1 MSELPESTWLLLAA
15 VPPCL
20 LAWLATWGMRRWAP
34 RLGLVDHP
42 AARKVHTSPTPL
54 GGGVGIWFGVLAT
67 FAIGELA
74 VLLLTSQPEWAAQLP
89 ESVRAHLPGLR
100 QQTSSLWVLL
110 AGGTILSVLGLVDD
124 RRGLPW
130 QLRLFVQFSVAGAI
144 VTFQGLK
151 LTAFI
156 GIPAITWVLSVLWIV
171 GLINSFNMLDNMD
184 GLSGGI
190 AVISASVLCAVL
202 LLAPDPETQRPQW
215 FVAGFLIVLV
225 GAIAGFLW
233 HNRPPA
239 RIFMGDAGSYFIGFY
254 LATAT
259 LLATYAGYQSPRPHA
274 IFAPLCVM
282 AVPLYDMTT
291 VLWIRMSEG
300 RSIFQADKCHLSHR
314 LVDLGL
320 TKVQAVLT
328 IYLLTLT
335 CGLGALLLHRVDFLG
350 AVLILSLVAC
360 VLILIAILESTAR
373 RKLKS

>member
-1 MSELPESTWLLLAA
+1 MSSLPESTWLLLAA

-20 LAWLATWGMRRWAP
+20 IAWAATWGMRRFAP
-34 RLGLVDHP
+34 RWGLVDLP
-42 AARKVHTSPTPL
+42 AARKVHTTPTPL
-54 GGGVGIWFGVLAT
+54 GGGVGIWCGVVGT
-67 FAIGELA
+67 FALGELA
-74 VLLLTSQPEWAAQLP
+74 LLLLSSRPEWATLAP
-89 ESVRAHLPGLR
+89 ESLRVHLPGIR
-100 QQTSSLWVLL
+100 QQTTSLWVLL
-110 AGGTILSVLGLVDD
+110 AGGTVLSILGLLDD

-130 QLRLFVQFSVAGAI
+130 KLRLFVQVAVAGVI

-156 GIPAITWVLSVLWIV
+156 GIPAVTWVLSVLWIV

-190 AVISASVLCAVL
+190 AVVSASVLCAVM

-225 GAIAGFLW
+225 GAISGFLW

-282 AVPLYDMTT
+282 AVPLYDMIT
-291 VLWIRMSEG
+291 VIWIRIREG

-328 IYLLTLT
+328 IYLLSLT
-335 CGLGALLLHRVDFLG
+335 CGLGALLLHRVDFVG
-350 AVLILSLVAC
+350 AVLILLLVTC
-360 VLILIAILESTAR
+360 VLVLIAILESTAR

>member
-1 MSELPESTWLLLAA
+1 
-15 VPPCL
+15 
-20 LAWLATWGMRRWAP
+20 
-34 RLGLVDHP
+34 
-42 AARKVHTSPTPL
+42 
-54 GGGVGIWFGVLAT
+54 
-67 FAIGELA
+67 
-74 VLLLTSQPEWAAQLP
+74 
-89 ESVRAHLPGLR
+89 
-100 QQTSSLWVLL
+100 
-110 AGGTILSVLGLVDD
+110 
-124 RRGLPW
+124 
-130 QLRLFVQFSVAGAI
+130 
-144 VTFQGLK
+144 
-151 LTAFI
+151 
-156 GIPAITWVLSVLWIV
+156 
-171 GLINSFNMLDNMD
+171 MLDNMD

-190 AVISASVLCAVL
+190 AVISASVLCAVM

-225 GAIAGFLW
+225 GAISGFLW

-282 AVPLYDMTT
+282 AVPLYDMLT
-291 VLWIRMSEG
+291 VIWIRIREG

-328 IYLLTLT
+328 IYLLSLT
-335 CGLGALLLHRVDFLG
+335 CGLGALLLHRVDLVG
-350 AVLILSLVAC
+350 AVLILLLVAC
-360 VLILIAILESTAR
+360 VLVLIAILESTAR